1 MITTHLTTLD
11 TFMTS
16 KYLKFGLR
24 ADKNLAD
31 VTSATASLSNLLD
44 DISVQFDPSD
54 STIAY
59 GFSSIDIAPLV
70 GLRNTGLADYVT
82 ASGRSTDLEALN
94 GSEVLYTPVS
104 GSTRLE
110 VQPRITIQ
118 DNINNFRSVL
128 ANPPWTNGG
137 GGPDAHFVTADR
149 IHNTIT
155 ASTTG
160 NRASSAPAD
169 LGNNIYSTIVSD
181 AYGDIIGPVDFWN
194 NGVFELGSKLHPT
207 FPNTYGLIQW
217 TGYLSSVFTQQWEST
232 GLFIIEEDII
242 DDGTDNN
249 WVTLKNVWHRNIPIA
264 NCVSAIDG
272 ANTVITLGTTVS
284 ARLIAVKQICKG
296 MKVTVSST
304 EYEVD
309 SVDEVN
315 GTVTIIGA
323 NFTESATSHTF
334 SFGISDD
341 IIETGL
347 LNITQPARGGRTRI
361 RYTLW
366 WPEPSQIGLA
376 AGSSYRTKR
385 FAYSILNSD
394 RLPYAYL
401 YNTYDRDQVF
411 GPYTY
416 KYFSD
421 NKGDSLTQRSS
432 NSIRVN
438 NTFSMNYEIPTTL
451 AEVVKGLSSGVDIT
465 PRVLTVGDTYGKFAG
480 NCSSYEV
487 GDHIV
492 FVKSGVYYTYQIQE
506 VRINSAG
513 DDFAYFN
520 KDILTDASLS
530 TGDTISVIA
539 FKNLGL
545 IGLFKLTASSA
556 TAGSLYA
563 ISGDNIAVTEV
574 YADYLVFGISAD
586 GTSTATQPMRIMSCN
601 ASTNPKAIV
610 TAALNGNGS
619 TLTTATDE
627 ICAVY
632 STKGLDDLSSVAQ
645 CTGVY
650 GREVASAAGA
660 GSTTITLT
668 TTVGVSAANG
678 GDYVQF
684 AGLGGIADPVLASPT
699 RVIGISGNVITI
711 APAIRTGKTLNGA
724 STLIFIKQADY
735 ATTTASNGVNKEY
748 CVIPLNTAPPFEGTD
763 EGLKTPDSTPNL
775 TVVGLTFAELDVALP
790 SASIVDL
797 AVSPLTNQR
806 GDQTFP
812 IVHGTT
818 TYKALINTSG

>member
-1 MITTHLTTLD
+1 MTT
-11 TFMTS
+11 
-16 KYLKFGLR
+16 KYIKFGLR

-31 VTSATASLSNLLD
+31 IASPSSGLSNLLN
-44 DISVQFDPSD
+44 DISTQFDPSD
-54 STIAY
+54 PTTAY
-59 GFSSIDIAPLV
+59 GFSAVDIAPLV
-70 GLRNTGLADYVT
+70 GLRNSGLADYVT
-82 ASGRSTDLEALN
+82 ASGTSTDLLALS
-94 GSEVLYTPVS
+94 GSEVLYTPIS
-104 GSTRLE
+104 SSTKLE

-137 GGPDAHFVTADR
+137 GGPDTHFVTADR
-149 IHNTIT
+149 IHDTIT

-160 NRASSAPAD
+160 NSASSAPAD
-169 LGNNIYSTIVSD
+169 LVNNIYSTIINDDLGNIV
-181 AYGDIIGPVDFWN
+181 GPIDFWN
-194 NGVFELGSKLHPT
+194 NGVFDLGPKLHPS

-217 TGYLSSVFTQQWEST
+217 TGYLSGVFTQQWEST

-249 WVTLKNVWHRNIPIA
+249 WVTLKNVWNRNITIA

-272 ANTVITLGTTVS
+272 ADTVITLGTSVS
-284 ARLIAVKQICKG
+284 ASLIAVKQVCKG
-296 MKVTVSST
+296 MKVTVSGT

-315 GTVTIIGA
+315 GTATITGA
-323 NFTESATSHTF
+323 NFTESATSHVF
-334 SFGISDD
+334 SFAISDD
-341 IIETGL
+341 IIETGRIK
-347 LNITQPARGGRTRI
+347 ITQPRTGERTRV

-366 WPEPSQIGLA
+366 WPEPSQIGLP

-385 FAYSILNSD
+385 FAYSILDSD
-394 RLPYAYL
+394 RLPYAFF

-411 GPYTY
+411 GEYTY
-416 KYFSD
+416 KYFID

-451 AEVVKGLSSGVDIT
+451 DEVVQGLSSGVDIT
-465 PRVLTVGDTYGKFAG
+465 PRVLTVADTYGKFAG
-480 NCSSYEV
+480 DLSSYEL

-492 FVKSGVYYTYQIQE
+492 FVKSGVYYTYQIE
-506 VRINSAG
+506 EIRINTVG

-520 KDILTDASLS
+520 VDILSDASLS
-530 TGDTISVIA
+530 TGDTISVIT

-563 ISGDNIAVTEV
+563 ISGDNIAVSEV

-586 GTSTATQPMRIMSCN
+586 GTSTATQPMRIMSCDAN
-601 ASTNPKAIV
+601 TNPKAIV
-610 TAALNGNGS
+610 TTALNGNGS
-619 TLTTATDE
+619 TLTTGATGE
-627 ICAVY
+627 IGAVY

-650 GREVASAAGA
+650 GREVASAAGEGA
-660 GSTTITLT
+660 TTITLT
-668 TTVGVSAANG
+668 TAVGVSADNG
-678 GDYVQF
+678 GDYVQY
-684 AGLGGIADPVLASPT
+684 AGLGGTGDPVISSPT
-699 RVIGISGNVITI
+699 RVTAVNGNVITI
-711 APAIRTGKTLNGA
+711 LPGIRAGKTLNGA

-735 ATTTASNGVNKEY
+735 AATSNGVNKEY

-763 EGLKTPDSTPNL
+763 EGLKTPASTPNL
-775 TVVGLTFAELDVALP
+775 TVVGLTFSEIDVSLP

-797 AVSPLTNQR
+797 AVSPLSNQR

-812 IVHGTT
+812 IVYGTT
-818 TYKALINTSG
+818 TYKTLINTSG

>member
-1 MITTHLTTLD
+1 
-11 TFMTS
+11 MTS

-31 VTSATASLSNLLD
+31 VTSAPASLTNLLN
-44 DISVQFDPSD
+44 DISTQVDPSD

-70 GLRNTGLADYVT
+70 GLRNTGLADYVDENGT
-82 ASGRSTDLEALN
+82 SSDLIALN
-94 GSEVLYTPVS
+94 GSEVLYTPLS
-104 GSTRLE
+104 SSIKLE

-128 ANPPWTNGG
+128 AVPPETNGG
-137 GGPDAHFVTADR
+137 GGPDTHFVPDNR
-149 IHNTIT
+149 IHDTIT
-155 ASTTG
+155 ASTIG
-160 NRASSAPAD
+160 NTASVAPSS
-169 LGNNIYSTIVSD
+169 LGNNIYSTIIND
-181 AYGDIIGPVDFWN
+181 AYGNIIGPVDFWN
-194 NGVFELGSKLHPT
+194 NGVFELSNKLHPS
-207 FPNTYGLIQW
+207 FSNTYGLIQW
-217 TGYLSSVFTQQWEST
+217 TGYLSGVFTQRWEST

-242 DDGTDNN
+242 DDGTENN

-264 NCVSAIDG
+264 NCVSAPSG
-272 ANTVITLGTTVS
+272 SNTVITLGTTVS

-341 IIETGL
+341 IIETGEL
-347 LNITQPARGGRTRI
+347 KITQPRSGARTRI

-366 WPEPSQIGLA
+366 WPEPTQIGLT
-376 AGSSYRTKR
+376 AGTSYRSKR
-385 FAYSILNSD
+385 FAYSIENSD
-394 RLPYAYL
+394 RLPYSYI
-401 YNTYDRDQVF
+401 YNTYDRNQGF

-416 KYFSD
+416 KYFTD

-432 NSIRVN
+432 NSVRVN

-465 PRVLTVGDTYGKFAG
+465 PRVLTVADTYGQFVG
-480 NCSSYEV
+480 NLTDYEV

-492 FVKSGVYYTYQIQE
+492 FVKSGVYYTYQMQE
-506 VRINSAG
+506 VRINENAN
-513 DDFAYFN
+513 DIAYFN
-520 KDILTDASLS
+520 PDILTDASLS
-530 TGDTISVIA
+530 TGDTISVIT

-545 IGLFKLTASSA
+545 IGLFRLDGADA
-556 TAGSLYA
+556 TTGSLYA

-601 ASTNPKAIV
+601 ANTNPKGIV
-610 TAALNGNGS
+610 TTALNGNGS

-650 GREVASAAGA
+650 GREVVSAAGP

-684 AGLGGIADPVLASPT
+684 AGLGGISDPVLASPT

-711 APAIRTGKTLNGA
+711 LPGIRTGKTLNGA

>member
-1 MITTHLTTLD
+1 MTT
-11 TFMTS
+11 
-16 KYLKFGLR
+16 KYIKFGLR

-31 VTSATASLSNLLD
+31 VSSPTASLSNLLD
-44 DISVQFDPSD
+44 DISVQADPTD
-54 STIAY
+54 STVKY
-59 GFSSIDIAPLV
+59 GFTDSDINPLV

-82 ASGRSTDLEALN
+82 ASGTSTDLLALN

-104 GSTRLE
+104 SSTKLE
-110 VQPRITIQ
+110 VQPRLTIQ

-169 LGNNIYSTIVSD
+169 LGNNIYSTIVND
-181 AYGDIIGPVDFWN
+181 ALGSIVGPVDFWN

-341 IIETGL
+341 IIETGSIE
-347 LNITQPARGGRTRI
+347 ITQPRSGERTRV

-366 WPEPSQIGLA
+366 WPEPTQIGLA
-376 AGSSYRTKR
+376 SGSSYRTKR
-385 FAYSILNSD
+385 FAYSIENSD
-394 RLPYAYL
+394 RLPYSFF
-401 YNTYDRDQVF
+401 YNTYDRNQVF

-416 KYFSD
+416 KYFTD

-432 NSIRVN
+432 NSLRVN
-438 NTFSMNYEIPTTL
+438 STFSMNYEIPTTL
-451 AEVVKGLSSGVDIT
+451 SEVVQGLSSGVDIT
-465 PRVLTVGDTYGKFAG
+465 PRVLTVADTYGKFAG
-480 NCSSYEV
+480 DMSSYEI

-492 FVKSGVYYTYQIQE
+492 FVKSSVYYTYQIQE
-506 VRINSAG
+506 VRINSVG

-530 TGDTISVIA
+530 TGDTISVIT

-545 IGLFKLTASSA
+545 IGLFRLDGASS
-556 TAGSLYA
+556 TTGSLYA
-563 ISGDNIAVTEV
+563 MSGDNIAVSEV
-574 YADYLVFGISAD
+574 YADYLLFGISAD
-586 GTSTATQPMRIMSCN
+586 GTSTATEPMRIMSCN

-610 TAALNGNGS
+610 TTALNGNGS
-619 TLTTATDE
+619 TLTTGATGE
-627 ICAVY
+627 IGAVY

-650 GREVASAAGA
+650 GREVASAAGE

-699 RVIGISGNVITI
+699 RVTGISGNVITI
-711 APAIRTGKTLNGA
+711 SPAIRTGKTLNGA

-735 ATTTASNGVNKEY
+735 ASTSNGVNKEY
-748 CVIPLNTAPPFEGTD
+748 CIIPLNTAPPFEGTD
-763 EGLKTPDSTPNL
+763 EGLTTPASTPNL
-775 TVVGLTFAELDVALP
+775 TVVGLTFAALDIAVP

-797 AVSPLTNQR
+797 SVSALTNNR
-806 GDQTFP
+806 GDETFP
-812 IVHGTT
+812 IVNGTT